1 MRAVRPTPEPYHL
14 CPMNAPDQRHE
25 NTSAHDA
32 AAPPRVCIVVSRYN
46 TTVTGNL
53 RSAAIS
59 AYESRFGGDAGAFL
73 GIVEAPGAFE
83 LTAIATAAVECGA
96 YDGVVTLG
104 CVIRGETDHDRYISQ
119 AVASGLTSLTVQTGI
134 PVAFG
139 VITANTP
146 AQALA
151 RAGGPDGAGPGNKGT
166 EAMDALLDAID
177 AMRHV
182 YDSADRGRPASFETS
197 RSSTDKA
204 AAIAG
209 RSM

>member
-1 MRAVRPTPEPYHL
+1 MKTSDPSTQI
-14 CPMNAPDQRHE
+14 APD
-25 NTSAHDA
+25 AG
-32 AAPPRVCIVVSRYN
+32 PPRVCLVVSRYN
-46 TTVTGNL
+46 DSVTGPL
-53 RSAAIS
+53 RAAAIG
-59 AYESRFGGDAGAFL
+59 AFRDRFGEGADTHL
-73 GIVEAPGAFE
+73 GVVEAPGAFE
-83 LTAIATAAVECGA
+83 LVAIATAAVESGA

-119 AVASGLTSLTVQTGI
+119 AVASGLAALTVQTGI

-146 AQALA
+146 AQAAA
-151 RAGGPDGAGPGNKGT
+151 RAGGDKGNKGA

-182 YDSADRGRPASFETS
+182 YDTAADGGVAGFSLT

-204 AAIAG
+204 AGSTPA
-209 RSM
+209 RSA